1 MLWFIAEDCFYY
13 QNLHSL
19 QGEYSLE
26 SIIVF
31 PNNTDIRDNIQK
43 SNIAFI
49 APYYP
54 PKNIRSI
61 FVIKILA
68 NKYGVLTSQE
78 FALQVPESKALEN
91 RLGLS
96 VINSTF
102 SLKDIGG
109 AESLKQYTK
118 ELLQA
123 EERGFRAKA
132 IFLVGVPGTGKTF
145 FPKCFAGAT
154 KRLLIQLNLTLIM
167 ESDEPIARLN
177 AVFEYLSQ
185 RYALNPNER
194 YVILIDEIEKMIG
207 NAEAVEKRML
217 GRLLTILNDMHTE
230 AAEYKF
236 DAIFFATA
244 NNLNSILDN
253 NPELLRRGRFDELFF
268 INLPDSKMARGVFE
282 IYLNKLEIKD
292 EVYSQM
298 SLESILTEI
307 EQFYQKANNA
317 PDKFP
322 YTSAEIETF
331 CKKLYFYKIAYGS
344 ITREHILEAIKLIIP
359 IIKSAEE
366 GVNRMMAQ
374 SELFVEV

>member
-1 MLWFIAEDCFYY
+1 MLWFMAEDCFYY
-13 QNLHSL
+13 RNLNVLQNKYGF
-19 QGEYSLE
+19 Q
-26 SIIVF
+26 SIIIF
-31 PNNTDIRDNIQK
+31 PDINDIRENIK
-43 SNIAFI
+43 NHHIAFI

-61 FVIKILA
+61 FVIKNLENKHGIL
-68 NKYGVLTSQE
+68 TTQE
-78 FALQVPESKALEN
+78 FILDVQESKALES

-96 VINSTF
+96 VIDSPF
-102 SLKDIGG
+102 SLNDIGG
-109 AESLKQYTK
+109 AEALKKYTQ
-118 ELLQA
+118 ELLIA
-123 EERGFRAKA
+123 ESKGFRARA

-145 FPKCFAGAT
+145 FPKCFAGET

-167 ESDEPIARLN
+167 ESDEPIRKLN
-177 AVFEYLSQ
+177 TVFEYLSQ
-185 RYALNPNER
+185 RYILNPNEK

-207 NAEAVEKRML
+207 NAESGEKRIL
-217 GRLLTILNDMHTE
+217 GRLLTILSDMHTP

-268 INLPDSKMARGVFE
+268 INLPDSKMAKDVFE
-282 IYLNKLEIKD
+282 IYLKKLEIINEINIVMPID
-292 EVYSQM
+292 
-298 SLESILTEI
+298 SILTEI
-307 EQFYQKANNA
+307 EQFYSKSNNA

-331 CKKLYFYKIAYGS
+331 CKKLYFYKIVYGS
-344 ITREHILEAIKLIIP
+344 ISKEHILEAIKLIIP

-366 GVNRMMAQ
+366 GINRMMAQ
-374 SELFVEV
+374 SELFLKV